1 MDDTTRHISLS
12 HSRRQ
17 KYKNNRHLQTDT
29 DQLAH
34 SLVRQVCAADQ
45 LENPDTWGTGKNDH
59 APGGKPA
66 LITKDG
72 RCAARK

>member
-1 MDDTTRHISLS
+1 M
-12 HSRRQ
+12 
-17 KYKNNRHLQTDT
+17 
-29 DQLAH
+29 AH
-34 SLVRQVCAADQ
+34 SLVRQVCAAVQ
-45 LENPDTWGTGKNDH
+45 LENPDAWGTGKNDH